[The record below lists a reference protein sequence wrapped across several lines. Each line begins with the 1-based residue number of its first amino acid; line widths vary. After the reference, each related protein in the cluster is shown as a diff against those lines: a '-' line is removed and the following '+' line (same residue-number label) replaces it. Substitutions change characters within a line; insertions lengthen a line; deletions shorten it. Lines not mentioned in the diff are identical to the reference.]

1 VASTSITDTGSYVI
15 TMTISDDFPSNMTT
29 SFTVNVIN
37 ASPKVVTAPGAIFLV
52 HGRSLSIP
60 LASNF
65 ADDDGDS
72 LTMKATFTGPSGP
85 IPYGLFTVPSPFT
98 IFVSSKSITD
108 TGMYTVTLTI

>member
-1 VASTSITDTGSYVI
+1 
-15 TMTISDDFPSNMTT
+15 MTVSDDFPSNMTAN
-29 SFTVNVIN
+29 FTLKVIN
-37 ASPKVVTAPGAIFLV
+37 SAPKVVTASGAISLV

-65 ADDDGDS
+65 TDDDGDAI
-72 LTMKATFTGPSGP
+72 TMTATFTGPSGP

-108 TGMYTVTLTI
+108 TGLYTVTLTI